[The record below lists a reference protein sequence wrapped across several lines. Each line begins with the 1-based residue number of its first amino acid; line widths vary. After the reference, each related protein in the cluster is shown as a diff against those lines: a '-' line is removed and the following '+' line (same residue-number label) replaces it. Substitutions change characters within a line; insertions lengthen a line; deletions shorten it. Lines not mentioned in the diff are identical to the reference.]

1 MLFFSFKLTK
11 TVLRWSLHSTGRRQ
25 IMKFICKYIYVF
37 IYIKSSSYVL
47 KKIFKNV
54 TQNAMSADLVDK
66 VLPCTQT
73 LAFTFPPLFF
83 STLHLLKHFKKICL
97 FYLSS
102 IFFQWSPSLMKGE
115 VFNCLVHSL
124 FSIAPNSA
132 CFVYNKCTIK
142 ICWINE
148 LFSRRYLKFQVWDI

>member
-1 MLFFSFKLTK
+1 MGSYNLNLYINEINKHLFESQELIQVQGLREHLSENLLNGNLFIYLVLFFSFKLTK
-11 TVLRWSLHSTGRRQ
+11 TLLRWSLHSTGRRQ

-47 KKIFKNV
+47 KKIFKNG
-54 TQNAMSADLVDK
+54 TQNAMSADLEDK

-102 IFFQWSPSLMKGE
+102 IFFQ
-115 VFNCLVHSL
+115 
-124 FSIAPNSA
+124 
-132 CFVYNKCTIK
+132 
-142 ICWINE
+142 
-148 LFSRRYLKFQVWDI
+148 